1 MFSQWR
7 PRRQSGRR
15 VMEQG
20 TVNSDDMEYNILN
33 INIRDTD
40 VYNISDPDFLNVS
53 PSELSGW
60 VEYPAERQ
68 AEREIFLK

>member
-1 MFSQWR
+1 MKR
-7 PRRQSGRR
+7 
-15 VMEQG
+15 
-20 TVNSDDMEYNILN
+20 NILS

-60 VEYPAERQ
+60 VEYPDERQ